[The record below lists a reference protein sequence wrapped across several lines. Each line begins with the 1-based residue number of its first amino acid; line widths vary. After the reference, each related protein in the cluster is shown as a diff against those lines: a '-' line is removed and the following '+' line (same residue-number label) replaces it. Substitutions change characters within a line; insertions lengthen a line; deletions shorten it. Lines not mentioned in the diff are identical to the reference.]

1 MEVLSDIEVFSL
13 GICSFVCVLF
23 NSYNNKIYQKM
34 FDTEDSDSSGD
45 DETFAWI
52 DQYPDLA
59 LNVRTFRY
67 LQQGAVAHV
76 LTCITQDNDV
86 AAHAKDTLAKIL
98 RMCSRDEVESIRNVD
113 DARDLITQKQLILEQ
128 AERFGREQR
137 EVRDEQRSEY
147 MAGYMREY
155 NRGEERRRSERIREQ
170 GRQPRQRSGYMGTY
184 QANMTQE

>member
-23 NSYNNKIYQKM
+23 NSYNNKIYRKM
-34 FDTEDSDSSGD
+34 FDTEDSDSSVD

-76 LTCITQDNDV
+76 PTCITQDNDV

-113 DARDLITQKQLILEQ
+113 DARDLITQKQIILEQ
-128 AERFGREQR
+128 AREQE
-137 EVRDEQRSEY
+137 EVHEEQRRRS
-147 MAGYMREY
+147 
-155 NRGEERRRSERIREQ
+155 RRRSERIREQ
-170 GRQPRQRSGYMGTY
+170 GRQPRQRLW
-184 QANMTQE
+184 